1 MWTHTKATIH
11 YIQFLKKVSI
21 ISAHMAARV
30 VWAFNSVPEGIRVG
44 DTEGCSLFYDA
55 HMWSGNNSVIMWL
68 DGKHAV
74 IN

>member
-1 MWTHTKATIH
+1 M
-11 YIQFLKKVSI
+11 S
-21 ISAHMAARV
+21 ARV
-30 VWAFNSVPEGIRVG
+30 VWAFNLVPEGIRAG

-55 HMWSGNNSVIMWL
+55 HMRSGNNSVIMWL

>member
-1 MWTHTKATIH
+1 
-11 YIQFLKKVSI
+11 
-21 ISAHMAARV
+21 MAARV
-30 VWAFNSVPEGIRVG
+30 VWSFNSVPEGIRVG

-74 IN
+74 TN